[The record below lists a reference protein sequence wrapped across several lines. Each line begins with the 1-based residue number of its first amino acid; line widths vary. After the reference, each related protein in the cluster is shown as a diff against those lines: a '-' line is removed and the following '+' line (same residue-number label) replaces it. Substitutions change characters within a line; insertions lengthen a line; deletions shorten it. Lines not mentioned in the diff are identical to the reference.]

1 MQAAKPD
8 TKPGNPTRTIVT
20 GLVITAVI
28 VWTAGLLHQKR
39 QQDAAVNW
47 HQVSTAMMEVESAK
61 RDLHQSLQE
70 RIGREQQAPSLR
82 QN

>member
-1 MQAAKPD
+1 
-8 TKPGNPTRTIVT
+8 
-20 GLVITAVI
+20 
-28 VWTAGLLHQKR
+28 
-39 QQDAAVNW
+39 
-47 HQVSTAMMEVESAK
+47 MMEVESAK